1 MTDKSEKIDFNPPSS
16 SIKKKNSIIS
26 NLKEGQV
33 SNSIDVELITKI
45 KQVKEENDRLN
56 KELQKCIKIV
66 EEKKK

>member
-45 KQVKEENDRLN
+45 KQVKEKISWEIVQLMRERLP
-56 KELQKCIKIV
+56 
-66 EEKKK
+66 